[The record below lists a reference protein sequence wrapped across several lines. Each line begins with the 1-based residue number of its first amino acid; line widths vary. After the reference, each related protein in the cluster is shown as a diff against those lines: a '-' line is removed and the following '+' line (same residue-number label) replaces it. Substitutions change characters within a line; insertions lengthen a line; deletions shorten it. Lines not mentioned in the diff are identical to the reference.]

1 MYEIQQPV
9 PLSVQIMR
17 RILHEM
23 QCGTYQHMTR
33 LPSEIEIAESLGV
46 SRTVVRDS
54 LSIMEREGY
63 VTRKHGLGTIINR
76 HVLSVTTRIDLEKEF
91 LEMIRDAGFTPSV
104 SALEIHECQAD
115 ASLAQLM
122 QLAEGDEI
130 IRVDRLICA
139 DGTPAIY
146 CQDFLAKK
154 MIVKKT
160 YQKEDLEHPVFDF
173 LKKFCNTDVYLDLTE
188 MHAVNA
194 DKELAQRMEIPEG
207 TAVLHLNERG
217 YNIRGEIVLCSR
229 EFYRDDILSHT
240 ILRIKI

>member
-1 MYEIQQPV
+1 MYEAQQTA
-9 PLSVQIMR
+9 PLSVHLMH

-23 QCGTYQHMTR
+23 QYGVYQHMTR
-33 LPSEIEIAESLGV
+33 LPPEVEIAESLGV

-104 SALEIHECQAD
+104 SVLEIHECQAD
-115 ASLAQLM
+115 AALAQLM
-122 QLAEGDEI
+122 QLEEGNEI
-130 IRVDRLICA
+130 IRVDRLIYA

-154 MIVKKT
+154 LIVKRT
-160 YQKEDLEHPVFDF
+160 YQKEDLAHPVFDF
-173 LKKFCNTDVYLDLTE
+173 LKKFCDTDVYLDLTE

-194 DKELAQRMEIPEG
+194 DKELAQRMQIPEG

-217 YNIRGEIVLCSR
+217 YNIRGKIVLYSR

-240 ILRIKI
+240 ILRMKI